1 MKIEQKPASY
11 IFPNF
16 VAGMMSKT
24 SQKVQY
30 ESSMM
35 GTFLLLI
42 SVFMTG
48 VYYIGFT
55 ASNWIVKGF
64 IIFNAIAGF
73 LLLSSMLVTTYQQYQ
88 QYMGAVALERLI
100 NGRVESEQV
109 ASGKKIKVIR
119 YTSALIE
126 GAIIVVIS
134 WLMNFWWI
142 SIALLHP
149 IYLMITTNKYI
160 QKQEDLKN
168 V

>member
-1 MKIEQKPASY
+1 
-11 IFPNF
+11 
-16 VAGMMSKT
+16 
-24 SQKVQY
+24 
-30 ESSMM
+30 M

-48 VYYIGFT
+48 VYYVGFT
-55 ASNWIVKGF
+55 SSNWVVKGF

-119 YTSALIE
+119 YVSGGIE
-126 GAIIVVIS
+126 IGIVLLVSWLFNFWYLAIILI
-134 WLMNFWWI
+134 
-142 SIALLHP
+142 HP